1 MSGSIR
7 VPDLPVLGTP
17 TDDSLVVGDHVGTG
31 VFTLVALRD
40 YVLSSGGGGGSSDLT
55 VTNITVTGAGNIN
68 GSLDVTGNTTVGGT
82 LNATGV
88 AVLGSTLTVVGNT
101 GVGGTFEVVGV
112 TTLDGALH
120 VGGVANLNSDL
131 NVDGNTVINGNL
143 SVGGFISANN
153 VAASPDGTFVLSHD
167 AGTGDRFLQWNTG
180 YGQYWNASNGDTSWF
195 SPTGT
200 LMQLTSSGHLLLMG
214 GNTSLGSFSNT
225 YLTLNGGDAFSAGT
239 SGKSSL
245 IINGSGRTPYGFEFH
260 TNGTRLIG
268 FDGAGAAYKPGGGTW
283 ADISDA
289 RIKQDVQDYASGL
302 AEVTQLR
309 PVTYRFLE
317 ETGRDTSKTYT
328 GLIAQEAE
336 TVMPEMVRQGP
347 ADAGSLH
354 FDDMRSLD
362 TAALIFAVVN
372 ALKEVT
378 TRLEALEAA
387 PLTRSRQPDV

>member
-1 MSGSIR
+1 MSIR
-7 VPDLPVLGTP
+7 VPDLPVLGAP
-17 TDDSLVVGDHVGTG
+17 TDDSLVVADHVGTG
-31 VFTLVALRD
+31 VFTAVALRD
-40 YVLSSGGGGGSSDLT
+40 YVLSGGGAGANLT
-55 VTNITVTGAGNIN
+55 VASITVTGAADIGGLLNATDHAN
-68 GSLDVTGNTTVGGT
+68 LASLYVVGTTGLAGTLEVVGATTLESTLYVTGNTGI
-82 LNATGV
+82 N
-88 AVLGSTLTVVGNT
+88 
-101 GVGGTFEVVGV
+101 
-112 TTLDGALH
+112 
-120 VGGVANLNSDL
+120 ANLN
-131 NVDGNTVINGNL
+131 V
-143 SVGGFISANN
+143 
-153 VAASPDGTFVLSHD
+153 
-167 AGTGDRFLQWNTG
+167 AGTITGNSVRASTNGLFGLLDDTNSGTRYLQWNTN
-180 YGQYWNASNGDTSWF
+180 YGQYWDSATGAVTWF
-195 SPTGT
+195 SPAGT
-200 LMQLTSSGHLLLMG
+200 LMQLTSAGHLLLMG
-214 GNTSLGSFSNT
+214 GNTSLGDFNNS
-225 YLTLNGGDAFSAGT
+225 YLTLNGGDAFSDGVA
-239 SGKSSL
+239 GKSSL
-245 IINGSGRTPYGFEFH
+245 IINGGGRTPYGFEFY

-302 AEVTQLR
+302 AEVVQLR

-317 ETGRDTSKTYT
+317 ETGRDTSKVYT